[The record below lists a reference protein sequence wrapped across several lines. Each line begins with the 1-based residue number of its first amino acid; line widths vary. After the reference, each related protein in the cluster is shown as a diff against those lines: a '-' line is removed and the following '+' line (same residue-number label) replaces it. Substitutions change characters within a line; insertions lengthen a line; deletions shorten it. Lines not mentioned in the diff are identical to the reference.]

1 MAVNGGSEEAAGRCS
16 CTLRALPRSRC
27 SHCGDGQSRARG
39 RVGGR
44 PPTGACARSRRGQVG
59 TPALTGQ
66 SRRGTGQGPWAAN
79 RPLRTAAAGGP
90 AQTSNR
96 ALPQA
101 AAGRQNLCVGAETP
115 NGSRPLRKRPE
126 WTSPINVHTRRDLKQ
141 APTKSLPLDARLA
154 PRPPRLPPSHPPRLP
169 PIRPL
174 PTTAAVPSIHVE
186 TAAATSIHDRPRLHR
201 PPRSPPQSPPATVWV
216 GVFAAG
222 ERRSPACRVP
232 AHVSVP
238 AVHCTKLSEDGG
250 RTASLACA
258 HKYISRSAHDEM
270 VLRLHSGSC
279 QIDPISV

>member
-16 CTLRALPRSRC
+16 CTLRTLPRSRC
-27 SHCGDGQSRARG
+27 SHCDDGQSRARG

-44 PPTGACARSRRGQVG
+44 PPTGTCARSRRRQVG

-186 TAAATSIHDRPRLHR
+186 TAAATSIHADRGCTARRGRRRRAHP
-201 PPRSPPQSPPATVWV
+201 
-216 GVFAAG
+216 
-222 ERRSPACRVP
+222 RRSGWGCSRQGSAAVPRAACP
-232 AHVSVP
+232 PTLASWQ
-238 AVHCTKLSEDGG
+238 CTALN
-250 RTASLACA
+250 
-258 HKYISRSAHDEM
+258 
-270 VLRLHSGSC
+270 
-279 QIDPISV
+279 